1 MILVMHEMQQT
12 LTQTLLQHVN
22 VTKPTK
28 NYLMHNNGNKK
39 QHA

>member
-1 MILVMHEMQQT
+1 MTLVMHEMQQT

-22 VTKPTK
+22 VTKPTQ
-28 NYLMHNNGNKK
+28 YFDMHNNSNKK